1 MIKEKRKLCEHQMKM
16 ISDLKLY
23 NELETQKIIIFDF
36 RPRTAFEE
44 ASIYDFSINLPH
56 DEVDTRF
63 LEDNNILDHKHL
75 EPYAHSDFLKGIS
88 HKCRRL
94 FIVIIMS
101 DDKISKEEIYKY
113 IRGTVKESEYV
124 DEILKPLKFYKN
136 LVFSKVREIGLYT
149 KGFNK
154 FKRTFPF
161 LLHTY
166 RNPPQIL

>member
-1 MIKEKRKLCEHQMKM
+1 MNKEKRKLCEHQMKM

-44 ASIYDFSINLPH
+44 ASIHDFSINLPY
-56 DEVDTRF
+56 DEVETKL
-63 LEDNNILDHKHL
+63 LEDNNILDNKLL
-75 EPYAHSDFLKGIS
+75 EQYAHSDFLKGIS
-88 HKCRRL
+88 NKCRRL

-101 DDKISKEEIYKY
+101 DDKICKEEVYKY
-113 IRGTVKESEYV
+113 IRGTIKESEYC
-124 DEILKPLKFYKN
+124 DEIVKPLKFYKN
-136 LVFSKVREIGLYT
+136 LVQSKVREIGLYT

-154 FKRTFPF
+154 FKSTFPF
-161 LLHTY
+161 LIHAY